1 MQQGNKP
8 PLDKVTIGFSFTTE
22 SLRFF
27 PILLILRLALLLEL
41 WIERVS
47 EVSFDMLLYVI
58 KKIAHYLQL
67 CIKNIKVLE
76 M

>member
-1 MQQGNKP
+1 MVLNTSIQHANKP
-8 PLDKVTIGFSFTTE
+8 PLDKVTIGYSFTTK

-47 EVSFDMLLYVI
+47 EVSLDMLLYVI
-58 KKIAHYLQL
+58 KK
-67 CIKNIKVLE
+67 
-76 M
+76 